1 MAGSPCDTITG
12 VDEST
17 EFINLAI
24 APNPFSDY
32 FVINIPYVSD
42 RSILISVYDMHGRE
56 IIRESEL
63 THANFFQKRISMKEF
78 SEGVYAIRIF
88 DGKNLYA
95 GKILKQ

>member
-1 MAGSPCDTITG
+1 
-12 VDEST
+12 
-17 EFINLAI
+17 
-24 APNPFSDY
+24 
-32 FVINIPYVSD
+32 
-42 RSILISVYDMHGRE
+42 MHGRE